1 MCESRVS
8 SYILPSRSHLQG
20 VAFDSGLLSAHKKS
34 AKVIKGHLEGSI
46 APSPPIYRRIM
57 VSGRSQAK
65 IKMKDRDK
73 YSNLQANNH

>member
-46 APSPPIYRRIM
+46 APSPIYRRIM

-65 IKMKDRDK
+65 KLNESQR
-73 YSNLQANNH
+73 